1 MLVGTVR
8 AESVVAARVVDEA
21 NRGDVGREEVPG
33 RIVACRPAD
42 DDVPG
47 ECPAAEIGVQRR
59 RALADA
65 GTPGRGGIDDRIVID
80 RVVAAPAD
88 ELKSAAI
95 GAIEPGNAYAVIA
108 SFPSCRSL
116 ATSKGQRYDLELPTN
131 INSASAL
138 RA

>member
-1 MLVGTVR
+1 MIDG
-8 AESVVAARVVDEA
+8 VVAATVKK
-21 NRGDVGREEVPG
+21 
-33 RIVACRPAD
+33 
-42 DDVPG
+42 
-47 ECPAAEIGVQRR
+47 
-59 RALADA
+59 
-65 GTPGRGGIDDRIVID
+65 
-80 RVVAAPAD
+80 
-88 ELKSAAI
+88 LKRAAI